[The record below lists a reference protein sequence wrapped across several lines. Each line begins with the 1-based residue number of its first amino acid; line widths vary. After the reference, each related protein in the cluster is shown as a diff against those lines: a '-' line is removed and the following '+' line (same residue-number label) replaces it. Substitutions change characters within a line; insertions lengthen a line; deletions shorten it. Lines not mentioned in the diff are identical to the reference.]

1 MNLLF
6 TLDKNY
12 FPQLQVLLTSL
23 KINNPGEHFC
33 IWLLHNKL
41 PEDMLETLERWCD
54 AGGHQFHPIQVAD
67 EVFRG
72 APVNSRY
79 PAEMYYRL
87 LAPHLLPGQ
96 VDRVLYLDPDILV
109 INPIRPLWD
118 TDLGDHLFAAA
129 AHTGMTE
136 FANGVNRIRLGVD
149 HDYYNSGVL
158 LMNLEKG
165 REEIHPEELFAYV
178 KGHRKE
184 LVLPDQ
190 DLLNAMFGKRIRP
203 LDDAIWNYDARN
215 FNNYMVRSSA
225 QYNLKWVMEHTAI
238 LHFCGKPK
246 PWKPGYLYRFGMLYL
261 HYEQLARRSWGALSG
276 QEAEEALL

>member
-1 MNLLF
+1 
-6 TLDKNY
+6 
-12 FPQLQVLLTSL
+12 
-23 KINNPGEHFC
+23 
-33 IWLLHNKL
+33 
-41 PEDMLETLERWCD
+41 
-54 AGGHQFHPIQVAD
+54 
-67 EVFRG
+67 
-72 APVNSRY
+72 
-79 PAEMYYRL
+79 
-87 LAPHLLPGQ
+87 
-96 VDRVLYLDPDILV
+96 
-109 INPIRPLWD
+109 
-118 TDLGDHLFAAA
+118 
-129 AHTGMTE
+129 MTE

-190 DLLNAMFGKRIRP
+190 DLLNAMFGERIRP

-246 PWKPGYLYRFGMLYL
+246 PGSPAISTASACFISTMSSWPGAPGVRCP
-261 HYEQLARRSWGALSG
+261 ARRRKRCCYKKAQNIL
-276 QEAEEALL
+276 